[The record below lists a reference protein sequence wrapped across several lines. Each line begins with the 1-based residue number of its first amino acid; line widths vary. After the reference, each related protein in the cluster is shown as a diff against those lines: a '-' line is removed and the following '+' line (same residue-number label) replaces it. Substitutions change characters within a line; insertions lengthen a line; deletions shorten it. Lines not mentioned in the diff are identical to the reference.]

1 MSQRIGKAESDVTA
15 GVSAETSLRPDLGT
29 SVSLDEHALR
39 REAHTTLGQTVSDAL
54 TVTKR
59 NLIRLTRNPELVV
72 FATIQPIIFVLMFRY
87 VFGGAIV
94 IPGVSYVNYLMP
106 GIWIQTIAFGAVT
119 TAVGLAEDLQLGLLE
134 RFRSL
139 PMARSAVLMGR
150 TSADLVRN
158 AFVVLL
164 MTLVGYLVGFRCQ
177 TNVFGLIAALLLV
190 LMFAY
195 SLSWVFSLI
204 GLSTPNAEA
213 AQAASFPIIAIFVF
227 ASSAF
232 VPVATM
238 PGALQAFAN
247 NQPVTI
253 VINATRALVLGGPT
267 SVKVLSA
274 LAWIVGIVVVFA
286 PLAVWRYRRVA

>member
-1 MSQRIGKAESDVTA
+1 MSQRIEPDVTA
-15 GVSAETSLRPDLGT
+15 GANASLRPDFGT
-29 SVSLDEHALR
+29 TVLLDERALKH
-39 REAHTTLGQTVSDAL
+39 EARPSLTQTISDAL

-87 VFGGAIV
+87 VFGGAIHV
-94 IPGVSYVNYLMP
+94 PGVSYVNYLMP
-106 GIWIQTIAFGAVT
+106 GIWIQTIAFGAVS

-139 PMARSAVLMGR
+139 PMARSAVLVGR
-150 TSADLVRN
+150 TAADLVRN

-164 MTLVGYLVGFRCQ
+164 MTIVGYIVGFRCQ
-177 TNVFGLIAALLLV
+177 TNIFGLIAALLLV

-195 SLSWVFSLI
+195 SLSWVFSFI

-213 AQAASFPIIAIFVF
+213 AQAASFPIVAIFVF

-238 PGALQAFAN
+238 PAALQAFAN
-247 NQPVTI
+247 NQPVSL
-253 VINATRALVLGGPT
+253 VINAVRALVLGGPT
-267 SVKVLSA
+267 AEKVLVA